1 MLSQFEDYTQELSKE
16 EKKIL
21 PIVVNGL
28 KKCIGKEKAYTNKAI
43 TQAIKM
49 RYHIKVSDAR
59 LRKIIQYIR
68 TKDLVPLLIASSKG
82 YYVSNDKEEI
92 REYIN
97 SLNQRLNSIKST
109 AISMKRQYVNR
120 FEGEG
125 QSNMFQ

>member
-1 MLSQFEDYTQELSKE
+1 MLNHFEDYTQELSKE
-16 EKKIL
+16 EKRIL

-28 KKCIGKEKAYTNKAI
+28 KKCTGKHKAFTNKSITKAI
-43 TQAIKM
+43 EN
-49 RYHIKVSDAR
+49 RYDIKVSDAR

-68 TKDLVPLLIASSKG
+68 NNDLVPLLIASSKG

-92 REYIN
+92 RDYIN

-109 AISMKRQYVNR
+109 AVSMKRQYVSR